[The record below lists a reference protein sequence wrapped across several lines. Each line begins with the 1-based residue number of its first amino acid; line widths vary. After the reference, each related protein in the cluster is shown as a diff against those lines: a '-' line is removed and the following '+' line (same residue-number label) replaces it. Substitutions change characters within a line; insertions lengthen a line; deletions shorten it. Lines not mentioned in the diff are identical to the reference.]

1 MNERN
6 SSMSNSVYLP
16 GVPLPIVLS
25 SNLTTGTTPLVV
37 TAMKS
42 SSADMVCSGVKDFS
56 TISRFI
62 FLAASIT
69 NLRVMEGR
77 MLLVSGA
84 VCSFCL
90 NIAKKAEAAPS
101 VINPDSSTKI
111 ASSQPFFA
119 ASVLARTLGR
129 RLSDF
134 ISHLFHRQSGC
145 VDTAIP
151 FVFGSVSSGSS
162 VTVRKKF
169 GFKLSG

>member
-1 MNERN
+1 
-6 SSMSNSVYLP
+6 MSNLVYLP
-16 GVPLPIVLS
+16 GVPSPTVLS
-25 SNLTTGTTPLVV
+25 SNLTTGTMSLVV

-42 SSADMVCSGVKDFS
+42 SSADMACSGVRDFS
-56 TISRFI
+56 TISRLI

-84 VCSFCL
+84 VCSFCS

-101 VINPDSSTKI
+101 VIKPESSTKI

-119 ASVLARTLGR
+119 AFVLARMLGR

-134 ISHLFHRQSGC
+134 MSHLFHRQSGC

-151 FVFGSVSSGSS
+151 FVFGCVSSDNS
-162 VTVRKKF
+162 VMVRKKF
-169 GFKLSG
+169 GFKLSE